1 MDMMLGP
8 EAETNMADVNEKA
21 IKMEEEEEPLDEK
34 KPTNPKDEAA
44 EQKKREILEACKARD
59 FAALRALA
67 ASPGGFLTDTIR
79 QQAWPLLLGIPP
91 LNPDTKPEQEEE
103 EDNSWKFLPRH
114 KDEDQVQLDV
124 NRAFVYYPNDQNDT
138 QLSHSKTL
146 LSTLITRTLRH
157 HPYLSYFQGYHDICQ
172 VLLLTLPPPLQPA
185 ALAHLSLLRIRDF
198 MLPNLLPAISQLR
211 LLPDILRSSDP
222 TLWRHLSSTEP
233 FFALSGTLTMYAHD
247 ITTLGEIT
255 RLFDILLSRD
265 PVFSLYLFA
274 AIVRSRREELL
285 DIPEEEPEMLHSVL
299 SKLPQPLD
307 IEGLISCAVELERR
321 YPPEGLRSWKGEIS
335 RWSVLKTGRG
345 EGVYNQGLEEGREA
359 FERQVREL
367 EWRERVKRVRGVVR
381 RNRGVVRGVGVA
393 VLVGVL
399 GVLLRRYGSY
409 YHQPGYGFYGE
420 KGGMLEYV
428 MGLVGRWWVR

>member
-1 MDMMLGP
+1 MDQMLAA
-8 EAETNMADVNEKA
+8 EAETAMVDVHEKVVKIEDA
-21 IKMEEEEEPLDEK
+21 NDEK
-34 KPTNPKDEAA
+34 PANPKDESL
-44 EQKKREILEACKARD
+44 EEKKREILEACEKRD

-79 QQAWPLLLGIPP
+79 QQAWPVLLGLSP
-91 LNPDTKPEQEEE
+91 LSDDTKAE
-103 EDNSWKFLPRH
+103 EDNSWKSLPPH

-146 LSTLITRTLRH
+146 LSTLIIRTLRH

-172 VLLLTLPPPLQPA
+172 VLLLTLPPSSQPA

-198 MLPNLLPAISQLR
+198 MLPNLYPAISQLR

-222 TLWRHLSSTEP
+222 ELWHHLSSTEP

-255 RLFDILLSRD
+255 RLFDILLARD

-285 DIPEEEPEMLHSVL
+285 DIPEDEPEMLHSVL
-299 SKLPQPLD
+299 SKLPQPLHL
-307 IEGLISCAVELERR
+307 EGLIASAVQLETR
-321 YPPEGLRSWKGEIS
+321 YPPEGLRSWNREIS

-345 EGVYNQGLEEGREA
+345 ERVYTQGLDEGREA
-359 FERQVREL
+359 FERQVKEL
-367 EWRERVKRVRGVVR
+367 EWRERVKKMRGVVWQ
-381 RNRGVVRGVGVA
+381 NRKAIRGVGFAVVVA
-393 VLVGVL
+393 VLGV
-399 GVLLRRYGSY
+399 VLRRYY
-409 YHQPGYGFYGE
+409 QPAGH
-420 KGGMLEYV
+420 GGTLEYV
-428 MGLVGRWWVR
+428 FGLVGRWWSTY

>member
-8 EAETNMADVNEKA
+8 EAEPA
-21 IKMEEEEEPLDEK
+21 DEK
-34 KPTNPKDEAA
+34 PIDEKPIDEKTTNRKDEAV
-44 EQKKREILEACKARD
+44 ERKKRAILEACKTRD

-79 QQAWPLLLGIPP
+79 QQAWLVLLGLPP
-91 LNPDTKPEQEEE
+91 PPPPPPISEDTKPEDE
-103 EDNSWKFLPRH
+103 EDNSWRSLPPHR
-114 KDEDQVQLDV
+114 DEDQVQLDV
-124 NRAFVYYPNDQNDT
+124 NRAFVYYPNDQSDT

-146 LSTLITRTLRH
+146 LSTLIVQTLRR

-172 VLLLTLPPPLQPA
+172 VLLLTLPPASQPA
-185 ALAHLSLLRIRDF
+185 ALSHLSLLRIRDF

-222 TLWRHLSSTEP
+222 ELWHHLSSTEP

-285 DIPEEEPEMLHSVL
+285 DIPENEPEMLHSVL

-307 IEGLISCAVELERR
+307 LEGLITQAVELEKRF
-321 YPPEGLRSWKGEIS
+321 PPEGLRSWRWEIS

-345 EGVYNQGLEEGREA
+345 NRVYTQGLEEGRDA
-359 FERQVREL
+359 FERQVKEL
-367 EWRERVKRVRGVVR
+367 EWRERVKKARGVVWKNR
-381 RNRGVVRGVGVA
+381 RAIRGVGFAVVVA
-393 VLVGVL
+393 VVGV
-399 GVLLRRYGSY
+399 VLRRY
-409 YHQPGYGFYGE
+409 YHPVGGYRQFGE
-420 KGGMLEYV
+420 REGGMLEYV
-428 MGLVGRWWVR
+428 IGLVGRWWMR